1 MAGLIKNQIL
11 KHLSKYDLFYTS
23 LSWYMLV
30 DVQPPAALKYCWIA
44 FNLIS
49 YLLRGQGK
57 MRGARCEEGKVRGR
71 VRGGTRLVGYK

>member
-1 MAGLIKNQIL
+1 
-11 KHLSKYDLFYTS
+11 
-23 LSWYMLV
+23 MLV